1 MLFEAI
7 AAGLPIIASAVGGI
21 PGFLEES
28 GSGLLVRP
36 RQPSDIVQAVLRL
49 MRSNSFYCR
58 LRENA
63 RTKASHYT
71 LESERERMLN
81 VIQAEILGEARIAC
95 ISPS

>member
-58 LRENA
+58 LQKMLGPKPAITHWNPS
-63 RTKASHYT
+63 AS
-71 LESERERMLN
+71 
-81 VIQAEILGEARIAC
+81 GC
-95 ISPS
+95 